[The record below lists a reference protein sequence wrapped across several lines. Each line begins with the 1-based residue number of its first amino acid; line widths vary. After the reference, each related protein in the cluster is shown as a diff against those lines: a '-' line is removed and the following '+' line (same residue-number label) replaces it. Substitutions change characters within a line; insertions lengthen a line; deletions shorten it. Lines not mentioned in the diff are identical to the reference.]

1 MCYITHQKMTVALLL
16 FLAVL
21 LGFSAFFSGS
31 ETALFS
37 LSPFSV
43 EKLKQK
49 KPVRGEIIARLLE
62 RPRRLLIS
70 IVIGNMLVN
79 ILSSSI
85 AERISST
92 VFASSAL
99 SSLAWIF
106 STAVM
111 TFVIL
116 IFCEVG
122 PKVVAI
128 NRAEKTARAVAPSIL
143 LLERL
148 VTPFRILVQA
158 VSDFFISLVERNRPH
173 LESPLT
179 REELETALDQGSR
192 EGTLNGGE
200 KEMIS
205 EIFKLGDKT
214 VRQLMTPRN
223 EIVSFEVDTPLEDI
237 AGVIR
242 DQEYS
247 RIPIYSGKMENVI
260 GILYPKD
267 LLIARARGIERPV
280 LADLLR
286 KPFFIPETMKAAR
299 LLKEF
304 LSRKIHLALVV
315 DEYGGLSGLITL
327 DDLVEEVVGEIRERG
342 ETPPDYQVVDRDTV
356 QLSGRVELDYLNE
369 KFGLELYGEN
379 NVTLGGFLSER
390 LERLPQPGDTYFQ
403 DDLQFT
409 VVSLK
414 KRRVDQVR
422 LHRPGLS
429 TAVRKEEK

>member
-1 MCYITHQKMTVALLL
+1 MTVTLLL
-16 FLAVL
+16 FLAIL

-37 LSPFSV
+37 LSGLSV

-49 KPVRGEIIARLLE
+49 KPARGEIISRLLA
-62 RPRRLLIS
+62 RPRRLLVS

-79 ILSSSI
+79 ILSSSL
-85 AERISST
+85 AERISAS
-92 VFASSAL
+92 VFADGPL
-99 SSLAWIF
+99 RSLAWVF
-106 STAVM
+106 STVVM
-111 TFVIL
+111 TFIIL

-122 PKVVAI
+122 PKVLAI
-128 NRAEKTARAVAPSIL
+128 NRSEKISLAVAPLIF

-148 VTPFRILVQA
+148 VLPLRVLVQA
-158 VSDFFISLVERNRPH
+158 VSDFFLSFLERKKPH
-173 LESPLT
+173 RETPLT

-192 EGTLNGGE
+192 EGTLNGEE

-223 EIVSFEVDTPLEDI
+223 EIVSFEVETPLEEI
-237 AGVIR
+237 AAVIR
-242 DQEYS
+242 EREYS
-247 RIPIYSGKMENVI
+247 RLPIYSGKMENVI

-267 LLIARARGIERPV
+267 LLIARARGVERPE

-286 KPFFIPETMKAAR
+286 KPFFIPETMKASR

-304 LSRKIHLALVV
+304 LERKIHIALAV
-315 DEYGGLSGLITL
+315 DEYGGIAGLITL

-342 ETPPDYQVVDRDTV
+342 ETPPEYEEVAEDTI
-356 QLSGRVELDYLNE
+356 QLPGRLELDFLNDE
-369 KFGLELYGEN
+369 FGLELQGEN

-390 LERLPQPGDTYFQ
+390 IGRLPQPGDAWGEG
-403 DDLQFT
+403 DLRLT
-409 VVSLK
+409 VVSVK
-414 KRRVDQVR
+414 KRRVDRVLLQ
-422 LHRPGLS
+422 RPGLLS
-429 TAVRKEEK
+429 KRKRR